1 MTFFPSKRKENVR
14 NWPGRALT
22 RRPSVTTKR
31 KVFAFEVCCVTLAS
45 LRISGSRGD
54 EIAAGRAPAC
64 AGTAPARGALEG
76 RRTMRVSMLKNT
88 NATKPIVRAS
98 YRLGGAGRS
107 ATAAAV
113 GVTML
118 RPEDEAAVT

>member
-1 MTFFPSKRKENVR
+1 
-14 NWPGRALT
+14 
-22 RRPSVTTKR
+22 
-31 KVFAFEVCCVTLAS
+31 VTLAS
-45 LRISGSRGD
+45 LRTSGSRGD
-54 EIAAGRAPAC
+54 EVAAGRAPAC
-64 AGTAPARGALEG
+64 AATAPARGALEG
-76 RRTMRVSMLKNT
+76 RRTTTVSMLKNT

-107 ATAAAV
+107 AAAAAV